1 MSHKATTSLVIGNGF
16 DVDLGLKTRYSDFAG
31 DTGFFPNNPKSNLFQ
46 YIREQS
52 LCPNW
57 GGIEVSMEEY
67 ALLPLSEHTYE
78 EDKKYYDS
86 LITSL
91 RLFLHNR
98 LYGSPKHFDKK
109 KKEPIF
115 DNELKINGDSSAY
128 HLCYRLLHSDSL
140 DNIITFNY
148 TDIWRYIR
156 QIGNNINEPN
166 IESITSD
173 YISKRTFVHRV
184 DDTMILGIS
193 GDARLEDE
201 RYNFIKKT
209 HQAIIPPIFDKLLSS
224 DNIVFYGLSFS
235 KPDYPYFK
243 DFFNIIAERGSHI
256 GAKNIFIVSKDDTSF
271 WKCMFE
277 IESML
282 NGDLA
287 RIMNKNN
294 ITQIN
299 TNKGVFSKGLPQL
312 LNLFPEIR

>member
-31 DTGFFPNNPKSNLFQ
+31 DIGFFPENSKSNLFQ
-46 YIREQS
+46 YMKKQS
-52 LCPNW
+52 LNPNW
-57 GGIEVSMEEY
+57 GGIETSMEEY
-67 ALLPLSEHTYE
+67 ALLPQSEHTYE
-78 EDKKYYDS
+78 EDKKYFDS
-86 LITSL
+86 LKLSL
-91 RLFLHNR
+91 RLFLHNK
-98 LYGSPKHFDKK
+98 LYGSPKHFGEKE
-109 KKEPIF
+109 EPIF
-115 DNELKINGDSSAY
+115 DDWPKINEDSSAY

-148 TDIWRYIR
+148 TDICRYIW

-201 RYNFIKKT
+201 RYNYMKKT
-209 HQAIIPPIFDKLLSS
+209 RQAIIPPIFDKLLSS

-235 KPDYPYFK
+235 KPDYPYFM

>member
-1 MSHKATTSLVIGNGF
+1 MSFNKTVLVIGNGF
-16 DVDLGLKTRYSDFAG
+16 DVDLGIKTRYSDFAG
-31 DTGFFPNNPKSNLFQ
+31 DIGFFPENSKSNLFQ
-46 YIREQS
+46 YMKKQS
-52 LCPNW
+52 LNPNW
-57 GGIEVSMEEY
+57 GGIETSMEEY
-67 ALLPLSEHTYE
+67 ALLPQSEHTYE
-78 EDKKYYDS
+78 EDKKYFDS
-86 LITSL
+86 LKLSL
-91 RLFLHNR
+91 RLFLHNK
-98 LYGSPKHFDKK
+98 LYGSPKHFGEKE
-109 KKEPIF
+109 EPIF
-115 DNELKINGDSSAY
+115 DDWPKINEDSGAY

-148 TDIWRYIR
+148 TDICQYIN
-156 QIGNNINEPN
+156 QIGEDENEPK
-166 IESITSD
+166 IKSITSD

-184 DDTMILGIS
+184 ADIMILGIS
-193 GDARLEDE
+193 GYARLEDE
-201 RYNFIKKT
+201 RYNFMKKT

-243 DFFNIIAERGSHI
+243 DFFNILAERGTPI
-256 GAKNIFIVSKDDTSF
+256 GAKNIFIVSKDDNSF

-287 RIMNKNN
+287 RVMNKNN

-299 TNKGVFSKGLPQL
+299 TNKGVNSKGFLQL

>member
-1 MSHKATTSLVIGNGF
+1 MSFNKTVLVIGNGF
-16 DVDLGLKTRYSDFAG
+16 DVDLGIKTRYSDFAG
-31 DTGFFPNNPKSNLFQ
+31 DIGFFPENSKSNLFQ
-46 YIREQS
+46 YMKKQS
-52 LCPNW
+52 LNPNW
-57 GGIEVSMEEY
+57 GGIETSMEEY
-67 ALLPLSEHTYE
+67 ALLPQSEHTYE
-78 EDKKYYDS
+78 EDKKYFDS
-86 LITSL
+86 LKLSL
-91 RLFLHNR
+91 RLFLHNK
-98 LYGSPKHFDKK
+98 LYGSPKHFGEKE
-109 KKEPIF
+109 EPIF
-115 DNELKINGDSSAY
+115 DDWPKINEDSCAY

-148 TDIWRYIR
+148 TDICQYIN
-156 QIGNNINEPN
+156 QIGEDENEPQ
-166 IESITSD
+166 IKSITSE

-184 DDTMILGIS
+184 ADIMILGIS
-193 GDARLEDE
+193 GYARLEDE
-201 RYNFIKKT
+201 RYNCMKKT

-243 DFFNIIAERGSHI
+243 DFFNILAERGTPI
-256 GAKNIFIVSKDDTSF
+256 GAKNIFIVSKDDNSF

-287 RIMNKNN
+287 RVMNKNN

-299 TNKGVFSKGLPQL
+299 TNKGVNSKGFLQL